1 MLTTNELLRNGR
13 IEVLYHRGIHVFIGF
28 ELDYAFDYALDYAF
42 FDYALFLH
50 LDHANLNYE
59 LKANKLLPPSS
70 ASPP

>member
-42 FDYALFLH
+42 LIMLSFFTLIMLI
-50 LDHANLNYE
+50 
-59 LKANKLLPPSS
+59 
-70 ASPP
+70 